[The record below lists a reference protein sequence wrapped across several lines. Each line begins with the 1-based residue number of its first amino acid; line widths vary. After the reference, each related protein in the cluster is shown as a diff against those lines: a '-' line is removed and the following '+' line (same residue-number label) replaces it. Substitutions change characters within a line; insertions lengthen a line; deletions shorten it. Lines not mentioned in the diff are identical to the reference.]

1 MHSRRAGILLHVT
14 SLPGKFGI
22 GDLGSEAYRW
32 IDFLQQSGCTLW
44 QVLPLNPT
52 GYGDSPYQCFSSF
65 AGNPYLISPEMLY
78 QEALLT
84 KEEIE
89 ATPEFPSQRID
100 YGGVIP
106 WKLTLLEKA
115 YQRFNANTSHPF
127 HSEFPAFCDQEN
139 EWLDDFALFMALKKA
154 HGGIAWMDWHAPYR
168 QRDQNECAS
177 FTNQYQSE
185 IQAIK
190 FQQFLFFRQWR
201 SLHQYAQSKGIS
213 IIGDLPILVAQDSC
227 DVWVNPQ
234 LFKLYPNGYPRLVAG
249 VPPDYFSPTGQRW
262 GNPLYEWH
270 EHRRSG
276 FNWWITRIRQQ
287 FSFFDIIRL
296 DHFRGFIGLWEIP
309 ASEPTAE
316 KGHWVKSPGFELF
329 QNLKKHLSNHQPLPI
344 IAEDLG
350 VITEQVENLRKRYNF
365 PGMKVLQFAFDDQDP
380 KNPFLPHNF
389 TPNYVVYTGT
399 HDNETTVGWFS
410 QLNQAVKDFIEKYL
424 PNVHSDPAWQLIR
437 YAWSS
442 VANFAIAPMQD
453 FLRLGNEA
461 RMNYPGQFGNNWTWR
476 LDSSISYDD
485 LIPAIKSL
493 NDLYNRG

>member
-1 MHSRRAGILLHVT
+1 
-14 SLPGKFGI
+14 
-22 GDLGSEAYRW
+22 
-32 IDFLQQSGCTLW
+32 
-44 QVLPLNPT
+44 
-52 GYGDSPYQCFSSF
+52 
-65 AGNPYLISPEMLY
+65 
-78 QEALLT
+78 
-84 KEEIE
+84 
-89 ATPEFPSQRID
+89 
-100 YGGVIP
+100 
-106 WKLTLLEKA
+106 
-115 YQRFNANTSHPF
+115 
-127 HSEFPAFCDQEN
+127 
-139 EWLDDFALFMALKKA
+139 
-154 HGGIAWMDWHAPYR
+154 
-168 QRDQNECAS
+168 
-177 FTNQYQSE
+177 
-185 IQAIK
+185 
-190 FQQFLFFRQWR
+190 
-201 SLHQYAQSKGIS
+201 
-213 IIGDLPILVAQDSC
+213 
-227 DVWVNPQ
+227 
-234 LFKLYPNGYPRLVAG
+234 
-249 VPPDYFSPTGQRW
+249 
-262 GNPLYEWH
+262 
-270 EHRRSG
+270 
-276 FNWWITRIRQQ
+276 
-287 FSFFDIIRL
+287 
-296 DHFRGFIGLWEIP
+296 
-309 ASEPTAE
+309 
-316 KGHWVKSPGFELF
+316 LF